1 MIEIYLRAGREA
13 SILRR
18 HPWVYAGAIAGMSG
32 TPQDGETVDIL
43 DSNKNWLARGAY
55 SAFSKI
61 RIRIWT
67 WDAAETISEAFF
79 KARLEQSISLRQ
91 TLQIMQQSNACRL
104 VNAESD
110 GLPGL
115 IVDQYDRTLV
125 VQFLSSGAERWRDQ
139 IIELLAHLTQ
149 ADSIFERSDAE
160 VRKLEGLPPRVG
172 LLKGIE
178 PLSRIRVIE
187 NDLQFWVDIRQG
199 HKTGFYLD
207 QRISRRVV
215 ASLATGRKVLDCFC
229 YTGGFTLSA
238 INGGATSVVAVDES
252 AQALEILKS
261 NLLLNEIDTT
271 RVSAREGDVFRVLR
285 ELRDR
290 GDSFD
295 LIVLDPPKFAAT
307 AAHVESAA
315 RGYKD
320 INLLAM
326 KLLKPGGLL
335 ATFSCSGNIS
345 LDLFQKIVAGAA
357 VDARVDMQI
366 LDTLFQAPDHPVAL
380 SFPDGAYLK
389 GFVLAKNRIR

>member
-43 DSNKNWLARGAY
+43 DSNKTWLARGAY

-67 WDAAETISEAFF
+67 WDAAEKISEAFF
-79 KARLEQSISLRQ
+79 KGRLEQSISLRHA
-91 TLQIMQQSNACRL
+91 LQIMQQSNACRL

-125 VQFLSSGAERWRDQ
+125 VQFLSSGAERWRER
-139 IIELLAHLTQ
+139 ITELLAHLTQ

-160 VRKLEGLPPRVG
+160 VRKLEGLPTRVG

-178 PLSRIRVIE
+178 LLGRIRIIE

-207 QRISRRVV
+207 QRINRRVV
-215 ASLATGRKVLDCFC
+215 ASLAAGRKVLDCFC

-238 INGGATSVVAVDES
+238 IKGGATSVVAVDES

-290 GDSFD
+290 GDTFD
-295 LIVLDPPKFAAT
+295 MIVLDPPKFAAT

-320 INLLAM
+320 INLLAL

-357 VDARVDMQI
+357 VDARVDVQI
-366 LDTLFQAPDHPVAL
+366 LATLFQAPDHPVAL

-389 GFVLAKNRIR
+389 GFVLAKK